1 MSTPRTW
8 RVGSTTELADA
19 LYQWRVGDVICIAAG
34 VVVDAELIYTHVR
47 RGSNVGAVIID
58 EIYERAR
65 VATDKPNRG
74 PYASH
79 QPWKARK
86 HHG

>member
-1 MSTPRTW
+1 MNTPRTIH
-8 RVGSTTELADA
+8 VGNTADLADA
-19 LYQWRVGDVICIAAG
+19 IHQWRVGDVICIAAG
-34 VVVDAELIYTHVR
+34 VVYTHVR
-47 RGSNVGAVIID
+47 RGSNVGTVIID
-58 EIYERAR
+58 EVHEPRA
-65 VATDKPNRG
+65 VAPTNKPNRG